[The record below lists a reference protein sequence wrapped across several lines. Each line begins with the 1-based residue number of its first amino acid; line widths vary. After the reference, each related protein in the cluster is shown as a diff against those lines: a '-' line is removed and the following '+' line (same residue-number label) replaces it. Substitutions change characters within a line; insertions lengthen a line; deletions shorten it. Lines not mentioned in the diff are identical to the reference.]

1 MTRTVPFAVLLA
13 GILAGCASNVTMK
26 PPTIPA
32 PLIGKIPVS
41 VGLRMPD
48 DFQHYVHQESVYGK
62 EEWSIDM
69 GRSNA
74 AFFTQLFN
82 FMFKSVVVLDADD
95 DPSKMD
101 IDALIEPSIDAF
113 EFSTPSQS
121 NTDSFAVW
129 IRYRLKVYDHDGTL
143 VSNWPVAA
151 YGKSQTSGGNSQ
163 ALQHAAV
170 LAMRDAA
177 ALMIMKFDKVTRI
190 SELADQPV
198 SRPLPTI
205 VPLPEPGGDEEQQDA
220 TPENAAPG
228 NAAPGNSTPENTA
241 PENAAPENTAPEAI
255 ATEEQQ
261 DDSS

>member
-1 MTRTVPFAVLLA
+1 VLLA

-32 PLIGKIPVS
+32 PLIEKIPVT

-82 FMFKSVVVLDADD
+82 YMFQSVAVLDADD
-95 DPSKMD
+95 DPQKMN

-151 YGKSQTSGGNSQ
+151 YGKSQTSGGKSK

-190 SELADQPV
+190 SELADKPV
-198 SRPLPTI
+198 SRPLPTL
-205 VPLPEPGGDEEQQDA
+205 VTLPQPGDTGDTGTTDETGTTDDAGDAGKNGKNDDSEKQQDA
-220 TPENAAPG
+220 APGDAAPRDD
-228 NAAPGNSTPENTA
+228 A
-241 PENAAPENTAPEAI
+241 PESS
-255 ATEEQQ
+255 ATEAQH
-261 DDSS
+261 DDGR